1 MIRIVPMVCVPTKMF
16 VSMHEEVIDHNDPQQ
31 RPLPAEKDEAWMYY
45 NQQETV
51 DINKYTEIRTK

>member
-1 MIRIVPMVCVPTKMF
+1 MVCVPTKIF

-31 RPLPAEKDEAWMYY
+31 RPLPAEKDDAWIYY